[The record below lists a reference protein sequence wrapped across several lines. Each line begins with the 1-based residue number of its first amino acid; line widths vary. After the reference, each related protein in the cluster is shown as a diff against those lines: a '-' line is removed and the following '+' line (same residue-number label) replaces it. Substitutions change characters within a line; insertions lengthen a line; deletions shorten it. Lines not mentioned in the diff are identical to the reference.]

1 MPFTVQLGIEGRCD
15 RHPPLLPPRI
25 GRSPPTN
32 PFPAPPLCS
41 VCSQRVFTGRRAR
54 LKPRILPAA
63 TGAGL
68 IAYSALNAG
77 VLGGPIAA
85 GVVGAGVGCVYLGV
99 PSTKLVDEGPL
110 ILGAV
115 TGGVMGMAFSK
126 VVSAGAATREG
137 KVMTVVGLA
146 SLGAFGLSVK
156 DMAGPTAYT
165 K

>member
-1 MPFTVQLGIEGRCD
+1 MR
-15 RHPPLLPPRI
+15 RPPLRCSRRGFAAKPP
-25 GRSPPTN
+25 SPPCAGRFSSP
-32 PFPAPPLCS
+32 PFHPRRRVWCAHS
-41 VCSQRVFTGRRAR
+41 VITGRRAR

-77 VLGGPIAA
+77 ALGGPIAA

-110 ILGAV
+110 VLGAI

-146 SLGAFGLSVK
+146 SLGAFGLSVQ
-156 DMAGPTAYT
+156 DMAGPTAYL